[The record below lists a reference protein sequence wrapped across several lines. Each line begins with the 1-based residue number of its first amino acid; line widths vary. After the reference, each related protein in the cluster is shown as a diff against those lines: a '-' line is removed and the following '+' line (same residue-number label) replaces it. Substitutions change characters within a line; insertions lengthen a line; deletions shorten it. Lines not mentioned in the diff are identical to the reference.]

1 MKKILSGFLLL
12 FSLSNNTV
20 GAPFILLSESD
31 LDGVSVTE
39 IIYREARKL
48 QAEVDQIRV
57 SMGLEEIPPMDVKF
71 LNVELR
77 HVYFATQVT
86 FQKADKLA
94 QKLANAGPGWAPYPQ
109 GDVETLVDLL
119 DLIQAT
125 REQLAKIRLALN
137 ITDHIKMPT
146 VDSGVTMIDILWL
159 IGSTGNQI
167 NAILNPRVEWASIY
181 DQLQLA
187 ISYIAGV
194 LPEHQRYPQLPEIQS
209 NVATI
214 DVLKDMESVRVML
227 QKVGDRHG
235 VKILRTEHGTGSAYL
250 AGLSTV
256 AVSDIMT
263 IINADLA
270 ELTLKLNPQEAEM
283 PSYPRPEKIE
293 SRHVDQLLN
302 VLEKQLDMLENYN
315 ETAVLSSRKM
325 GY

>member
-1 MKKILSGFLLL
+1 MKKFYFAFLML
-12 FSLSNNTV
+12 FCFCNQAVS
-20 GAPFILLSESD
+20 APYVTPAEAG
-31 LDGVSVTE
+31 LDGISVTD
-39 IIYREARKL
+39 IIYREAKKL
-48 QAEVDQIRV
+48 QAEVDQIRIT
-57 SMGLEEIPPMDVKF
+57 MGLEEIPSMDVKF

-94 QKLANAGPGWAPYPQ
+94 QKLANAGPGWTPYPE

-119 DLIQAT
+119 DLIQAS

-137 ITDHIKMPT
+137 ITDHIEMPSL
-146 VDSGVTMIDILWL
+146 DSGVTMIDILSL

-194 LPEHQRYPQLPEIQS
+194 LPEHERYPQLPAIRS
-209 NVATI
+209 DVATL
-214 DVLKDMESVRVML
+214 DVLKDMESVRVSL

-235 VKILRTEHGTGSAYL
+235 VKILRTEHGSGEAYL

-283 PSYPRPEKIE
+283 PSYPRPEVIE

-302 VLEKQLDMLENYN
+302 VLEKQLDMLENVT
-315 ETAVLSSRKM
+315 ETAVLTSR
-325 GY
+325 